1 MNILVTLN
9 KNYLFPLKVM
19 LKSLFINNP
28 GEAFTIYLMQ
38 SDLTDEDLM
47 NLDTYIKDCGHEF
60 VPISIAPDMF
70 EGAPVFRHYSIE
82 MYYRLAAHKFLPET
96 LDRILYLDPDI
107 IVLNPISDFY
117 HQDFKDCMFVAA
129 EHEHSTK
136 VVSSFNKFRLK
147 TPLAKG
153 YFNTGVLLMNLNL
166 IRKNVHLPAI
176 YSFIEENKYRL
187 FLPDQ
192 DILNALYWDK
202 ILPADGFRY
211 NYDARYYE
219 LSKLLPTKKNS
230 IEWIEKNTVFLHFC
244 GKDKPWHEDYKG
256 DLRMFYK
263 KYERLV
269 Q

>member
-9 KNYLFPLKVM
+9 RNYLSPLKVM

-28 GEAFTIYLMQ
+28 QQSFTIYLLQ
-38 SDLTDEDLM
+38 SDLSDEDIKD
-47 NLDTYIKDCGHEF
+47 LDTYIEDCGQRL
-60 VPISIAPDMF
+60 VSIRINSDIF
-70 EGAPVFRHYSIE
+70 EGAPVFRHYSVE
-82 MYYRLAAHKFLPET
+82 MYYRLAAHLFLPEE

-107 IVLNPISDFY
+107 IVLNPIYDFY
-117 HQDFKDCMFVAA
+117 HQDFCDCMYVAA

-136 VVSSFNKFRLK
+136 VVSSFNKLRLK
-147 TPLAKG
+147 TPNAKG
-153 YFNTGVLLMNLNL
+153 YFNTGVLLMNLEL
-166 IRKNVHLPAI
+166 IRKTVRLPDI
-176 YSFIEENKYRL
+176 YSFIEDNKLRL

-202 ILPADGFRY
+202 ILPADGFIY

-219 LSKLLPTKKNS
+219 LSKRLPVKNNT

-244 GKDKPWHEDYKG
+244 GKDKPWHDDYKG
-256 DLRMFYK
+256 ELGRFYK
-263 KYERLV
+263 KYEELL